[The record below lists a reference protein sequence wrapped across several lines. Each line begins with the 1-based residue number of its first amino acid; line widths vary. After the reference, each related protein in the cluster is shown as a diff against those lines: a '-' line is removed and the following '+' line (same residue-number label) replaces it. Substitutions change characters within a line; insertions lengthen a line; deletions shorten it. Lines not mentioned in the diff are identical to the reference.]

1 MEYLVTNGHIKNT
14 KKVESDWLQS
24 IKTLILYLA
33 LESDAINANFDLV
46 YSDDEIETHVRAIA
60 QNGRLFDGI
69 PQDRALQGFKL
80 SMLNGYVFG

>member
-1 MEYLVTNGHIKNT
+1 M
-14 KKVESDWLQS
+14 
-24 IKTLILYLA
+24 KTIDLSLA

-69 PQDRALQGFKL
+69 PQGRG
-80 SMLNGYVFG
+80 SP